1 MAWSFTRLKPT
12 LTPREPGLDG
22 MRQGEPE
29 LIHYRPILPADK
41 SLLELRDA
49 QYTWRLTLRQVEEVE
64 AFILAFDP
72 ARDAIPLPP
81 LPLEDRLRLAREER
95 ERRISASDYL
105 MFPDYPISAEMRQAV
120 ADYRQAL
127 RDLPTHA
134 AWPDI
139 VDWPAM
145 PELNPP
151 DPVPENL
158 E

>member
-1 MAWSFTRLKPT
+1 MKPT

-81 LPLEDRLRLAREER
+81 LPLEDRLRLARGTR
-95 ERRISASDYL
+95 AADQRKRLSDV
-105 MFPDYPISAEMRQAV
+105 PDYPISAEMRQAV

-145 PELNPP
+145 PELNLPIP
-151 DPVPENL
+151 YRKTSNKPL
-158 E
+158 TGA